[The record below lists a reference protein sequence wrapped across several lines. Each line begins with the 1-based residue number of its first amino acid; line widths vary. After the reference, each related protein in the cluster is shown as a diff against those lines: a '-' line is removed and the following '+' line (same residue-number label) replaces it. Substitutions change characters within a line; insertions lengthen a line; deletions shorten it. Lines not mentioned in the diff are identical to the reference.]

1 MPAWFRAGLVAAL
14 FVFAAAPAF
23 PVQSAEKTLQDAALD
38 DAAIKLEAELKE
50 KAGTV
55 EKPVIALKQDADA
68 ALKKGDLE
76 TATDIYVQIVT
87 VAPNDAQAWRRL
99 ADLWPKLLTTDDEDG
114 NKQAL
119 LYINATTAAYI
130 AYRHSGSA
138 ADEANSLIMLAN
150 AYGKR
155 NDWRPALNALALALK
170 LHETPELK
178 TTYDSLREKYG
189 FRVSNYSV
197 DSDAAS
203 PRACFQFTEALP
215 KRTDFSP
222 FVAVAGQDKPALSV
236 DDQQICVEGLK
247 HGESYAITLR
257 EGLPSTVGEALLKT
271 ADFSI
276 YVRDRSPFVRLSG
289 KAYVLPKTGQQG
301 IPLVSVNTD
310 AIKVTIYRIGDRNLI
325 DQVLGD
331 DFERNLYGYTLN
343 HIAEQKGEEVWT
355 GDMTVEKEL
364 NTDVTTNFPVNEA
377 VPSLQPGVY
386 VLAAM
391 PASLAKQEEYSE
403 RATQWFIVSDLGLT
417 AYSGSDGVHAFV
429 NSLATTAPAAGVELR
444 LIARNNEVLA
454 TKTSDANGR
463 VDFEPG
469 LSRGEGGLSPALLV
483 ASLASGDY
491 AFLRLKSSPF
501 DLTDRGVAGRDAPAG
516 LDAYVFTERGVYRTG
531 ETVRVTALL
540 RDAESIAVTGVPLTL
555 VVTRSDGVEYR
566 RNVEPDQG
574 IGGRSLDVPI
584 ISSAPTG
591 TWRVA
596 AFTDPKRPAIGEATF
611 LVEDYVADR
620 LEFDLSTTAT
630 SISPA
635 APAKIEV
642 DGRFLYGAP
651 ASGLTLDGEINIA
664 KVTELPGFAGYVFG
678 LDDDSDAN
686 QDDESDTFPLADLPE
701 TDSAGKASFT
711 AALGKVPASTRPQ
724 QAEIVV
730 RMAEAGGRAVERKLT
745 LPITPSAPLIG
756 VKPLFNGKS
765 LGDSDTASFD
775 VVLVAPDW
783 KPVSKSGLRWQLL
796 RIDSKYQ
803 WYRSDGSWQY
813 EPIKVT
819 RRVADGTIDVS
830 PDKPGRIAVP
840 VTWGRYRLEVTS
852 ADPHGPETTFD
863 FDSGWYAE
871 ASADTPDLLEIALDK
886 PEYKPGDSMTIAVT
900 ARTAGEVTLAV
911 IGDKL
916 LSTTTAKVE
925 AGTAKLPL
933 TVAADWGT
941 GAYVLATLR
950 RPLDIDAKRM
960 PGRAIGVAWFAIDKA
975 AHTVGVAM
983 DLPDRI
989 RPQTTLRVPIKLAG
1003 LTPGEE
1009 ARVVVSAVDVGI
1021 LNLTNYKAPAPEDY
1035 YLGQRKLSAEIRDL
1049 YGQLIDGMQGTK
1061 GQIRVGG
1068 DGGGG
1073 ELQGSPPTQAPLA
1086 LYSGIVTVG
1095 PDDKAETSFDIPAFA
1110 GTVRVMAVAWSKDKV
1125 GHTTDD
1131 VIVRDPVVVTATL
1144 PRFLLT
1150 GDKSTIRLDLEN
1162 VEGESGN
1169 YQVAIAGDG
1178 PFSLAEANK
1187 IIALDAKKRAGLSL
1201 PVEAKGVGSGSV
1213 TVNVTGP
1220 GDFALKRQY
1229 AVEVKPSTII
1239 LARRTVKPLAP
1250 GQTLTLNN
1258 DLFADLL
1265 PGTGK
1270 LALSATPSAA
1280 LDVASLLQALDRYP
1294 LGCTEQVISRALPL
1308 LYANELSVNLH
1319 LTVDTG
1325 LDKRIADAI
1334 ETVLAR
1340 QGPEGAFGLWSPG
1353 GGDPWLDAY
1362 VTDFLTRARDRGF
1375 SVPDDAFKLAL
1386 ERLRNYVSTAPEPST
1401 DGGLSLAYALYVLA
1415 RNGVAPVGDLRYLA
1429 DAKINDLKTA
1439 TAKAEVGA
1447 ALAMLGD
1454 RIRAEKVFGVAVAS
1468 LSKEPKIEIGRTD
1481 YGSPLRDAAVVVTL
1495 AAEGDAAKPILV
1507 SANERVDAARNL
1519 VQRTSTQEDVWLV
1532 LAARALGKQNVSL
1545 DVNEGGQAGPYYA
1558 TYDQADIQASDVT
1571 VTNTGDT
1578 PVDTIVTVSGAPTT
1592 PEPAAEHGF
1601 TLERSFHTLDGGDAD
1616 VAHAKQNQ
1624 RFVVVLK
1631 VTDAQPQFARVALID
1646 YLPAGFEID
1655 NPRLVSSGDTG
1666 ALDWIE
1672 DPGTPVHT
1680 EFRDDRFTAAFNRTN
1695 SDPAVFTVAYVVRAV
1710 SPGDYVLPQAEIED
1724 MYRPDRFGRTGTGA
1738 VSVHPAQ

>member
-1 MPAWFRAGLVAAL
+1 MPAWLRAGLFAAL
-14 FVFAAAPAF
+14 FVFAAAPLT
-23 PVQSAEKTLQDAALD
+23 PVQSAEKTFQDAALD
-38 DAAIKLEAELKE
+38 DAAIKLEADLKDE
-50 KAGTV
+50 AGTV
-55 EKPVIALKQDADA
+55 EKPVITLRKDADA
-68 ALKKGDLE
+68 ALRKGDVE
-76 TATDIYVQIVT
+76 SAADIYVQVVS
-87 VAPNDAQAWRRL
+87 VAPNDAAAWRRL
-99 ADLWPKLLTTDDEDG
+99 ADLWLKIPATDEDDG
-114 NKQAL
+114 TTR
-119 LYINATTAAYI
+119 YERATTASYI
-130 AYRHSGSA
+130 AYQRAGTASEE
-138 ADEANSLIMLAN
+138 ADSLVMLAT

-155 NDWRPALNALALALK
+155 SEWRPALNALALALK
-170 LHETPELK
+170 LDETPELK
-178 TTYDSLREKYG
+178 TTYDQLREKYG
-189 FRVSNYSV
+189 FRVSNFSV

-203 PRACFQFTEALP
+203 PRACFQFSESLP

-222 FVAVAGQDKPALSV
+222 YVAVAGQDKPALSV

-247 HGESYAITLR
+247 HGESYSVSLR
-257 EGLPSTVGEALLKT
+257 EGLPSTVGEDLLKT

-276 YVRDRSPFVRLSG
+276 YVRDRSPFVRLAG

-310 AIKVTIYRIGDRNLI
+310 TIKVTIYQIGDRNLI
-325 DQVLGD
+325 NSVLGG

-343 HIAEQKGEEVWT
+343 DIAEQKGEQVWT
-355 GDMTVEKEL
+355 GEMKVEKEL
-364 NTDVTTNFPVNEA
+364 NQEITTNFPVNEA
-377 VPSLQPGVY
+377 VPALQPGVY
-386 VLAAM
+386 VLAAV
-391 PASLAKQEEYSE
+391 PANALTEEYAE

-429 NSLATTAPAAGVELR
+429 NSLATTAPVSGVELR

-454 TKTSDANGR
+454 SKTTGADGR
-463 VDFEPG
+463 VAFEPG
-469 LSRGEGGLSPALLV
+469 LSRGEGGLAPALLV

-491 AFLRLKSSPF
+491 AFLSLKSSPF
-501 DLTDRGVAGRDAPAG
+501 DLTDRGVAGRDAPTG

-531 ETVRVTALL
+531 ETVHVTALL
-540 RDAESIAVTGVPLTL
+540 RNAVSVAVPDVPLTL

-566 RNVEPDQG
+566 RSVVPDQG

-596 AFTDPKRPAIGEATF
+596 AFTDPKQPAIGEATF
-611 LVEDYVADR
+611 LVEDYVPDR
-620 LEFDLSTTAT
+620 LEFDLTTTAT

-635 APAKIEV
+635 SPAKIDV

-678 LDDDSDAN
+678 LDDDSDAE
-686 QDDESDTFPLADLPE
+686 QDDESDTIPLADLPE

-711 AALGKVPASTRPQ
+711 ATLDKVPASTRPQ

-745 LPITPSAPLIG
+745 LPITPSAPMIG
-756 VKPLFNGKS
+756 VKPLFTGKA

-775 VVLVAPDW
+775 VVMVAPDG
-783 KPVSKSGLRWQLL
+783 KAMAKTGLHWQLL
-796 RIDSKYQ
+796 RVDSKYQ
-803 WYRSDGSWQY
+803 WYRNEGYWQY
-813 EPIKVT
+813 EPVKVT
-819 RRVADGTIDVS
+819 RRIADGTIDVS
-830 PDKPGRIAVP
+830 TDKPGRIAVP
-840 VTWGRYRLEVTS
+840 VTWGRYRLELTT
-852 ADPHGPETTFD
+852 ADPQGPETTFG

-886 PEYKPGDSMTIAVT
+886 PEYRPGDSMTVAVT

-916 LSTTTAKVE
+916 LSTTTAHVE
-925 AGTAKLPL
+925 PGTAKLPL
-933 TVAADWGT
+933 SVGADWGT

-950 RPLDIDAKRM
+950 RPLDVDAKRM

-975 AHTVGVAM
+975 AHTLGVSM

-989 RPQTTLRVPIKLAG
+989 RPETTLRVPIKLAG
-1003 LTPGEE
+1003 LTPGDE

-1035 YLGQRKLSAEIRDL
+1035 FLGQRKLSAEVRDL

-1061 GQIRVGG
+1061 GQIRTGG
-1068 DGGGG
+1068 DSGAG
-1073 ELQGSPPTQAPLA
+1073 ELQGSPPTQPPLA

-1095 PDDKAETSFDIPAFA
+1095 PDGTAETSFDIPAFA

-1125 GHTTDD
+1125 GHASED

-1144 PRFLLT
+1144 PRFLLM
-1150 GDKSTIRLDLEN
+1150 GDKSTIRLDLDN

-1169 YQVAIAGDG
+1169 YQVAVSGDG
-1178 PFSLAEANK
+1178 PFNLSNATK
-1187 IIALDAKKRAGLSL
+1187 TISLDAKKRGAMSL
-1201 PVEAKGVGSGSV
+1201 PVEAKGVGAGTV

-1220 GDFALKRQY
+1220 GDFAAKRQY
-1229 AVEVKPSTII
+1229 ALEVHPSTQI
-1239 LARRTVKPLAP
+1239 LARRTVKPLEP
-1250 GQTLTLNN
+1250 GQTFTLNRE
-1258 DLFADLL
+1258 LFADLV

-1270 LALSATPSAA
+1270 LALSVTPSAA

-1294 LGCTEQVISRALPL
+1294 LGCTEQIVSRALPL

-1319 LTVDTG
+1319 LAVDTG

-1340 QGPEGAFGLWSPG
+1340 QGSEGAFGLWSAG
-1353 GGDPWLDAY
+1353 GEDPWLDAY
-1362 VTDFLTRARDRGF
+1362 VTDFLTRARARGF
-1375 SVPDDAFKLAL
+1375 SVPDEAFKLAID
-1386 ERLRNYVSTAPEPST
+1386 RLRNYVSTAPEPAT
-1401 DGGLSLAYALYVLA
+1401 DGGLALAYALYVLA
-1415 RNGVAPVGDLRYLA
+1415 RNGVAPVGDVRYLA

-1439 TAKAEVGA
+1439 TAKAEIGA

-1454 RIRAEKVFGVAVAS
+1454 RIRAEKVFDIALNS
-1468 LSKEPKIEIGRTD
+1468 LGKEPKIEIGRTD
-1481 YGSPLRDAAVVVTL
+1481 YGSPLRDAAVLVTL

-1507 SANERVDAARNL
+1507 NATERVDAARNL
-1519 VQRTSTQEDVWLV
+1519 VQRTSTQEDAWLV

-1545 DVNEGGQAGPYYA
+1545 NVEQAEQVGPYYA
-1558 TYDQADIQASDVT
+1558 TYDQADVEASDVT
-1571 VTNTGDT
+1571 ITNTGDT
-1578 PVDTIVTVSGAPTT
+1578 AVDTVVTVSGAPTT
-1592 PEPAAEHGF
+1592 PEPAADHGF
-1601 TLERSFHTLDGGDAD
+1601 KLERSFHTLDGEDAD
-1616 VAHAKQNQ
+1616 VTHAKQNQ

-1631 VTDAQPQFARVALID
+1631 ITDAQPQFARVALID

-1666 ALDWIE
+1666 TLDWIE
-1672 DPGTPVHT
+1672 NAGTPVHT
-1680 EFRDDRFTAAFNRTN
+1680 EFRDDRFTAAFDRTN

-1710 SPGDYVLPQAEIED
+1710 SPGDYVLPQAGVED
-1724 MYRPDRFGRTGTGA
+1724 MYRPDRFGRTGTGKVGVQGA
-1738 VSVHPAQ
+1738 K

>member
-1 MPAWFRAGLVAAL
+1 MPAWLRAGLFAAL
-14 FVFAAAPAF
+14 FVFVAAPLS
-23 PVQSAEKTLQDAALD
+23 PVQSAEKTFQDAALD
-38 DAAIKLEAELKE
+38 DAAIKLEADLKDE
-50 KAGTV
+50 AGAV
-55 EKPVIALKQDADA
+55 EKPVIALRKDADA
-68 ALKKGDLE
+68 ALKKGDLDS
-76 TATDIYVQIVT
+76 AANLYVQIVS

-99 ADLWPKLLTTDDEDG
+99 ADLWLKIPTTEEDDGSTRYER
-114 NKQAL
+114 
-119 LYINATTAAYI
+119 ATTASYI
-130 AYRHSGSA
+130 AYQRSSTA
-138 ADEANSLIMLAN
+138 ADEAASLIMLAN

-155 NDWRPALNALALALK
+155 SDWRPALNALRLALALN
-170 LHETPELK
+170 ETPELK
-178 TTYDSLREKYG
+178 TTYNSLREKYG
-189 FRVSNYSV
+189 FRVSNFSV

-222 FVAVAGQDKPALSV
+222 FIAMAGQDKPPLSV
-236 DDQQICVEGLK
+236 DDQQLCVEGLK

-257 EGLPSTVGEALLKT
+257 EGLPSTVGENLLKT

-276 YVRDRSPFVRLSG
+276 YVRDRSPFVRLAG

-310 AIKVTIYRIGDRNLI
+310 TIKVTIYRIGDRNLI
-325 DQVLGD
+325 DQVLGG

-343 HIAEQKGEEVWT
+343 DIAEQKGEKVWT
-355 GDMTVEKEL
+355 GDMKVEKEL
-364 NTDVTTNFPVNEA
+364 NAEITTNFPVNEA
-377 VPSLQPGVY
+377 VPALQPGVY
-386 VLAAM
+386 VLAAV
-391 PASLAKQEEYSE
+391 PANALTEEYSE

-429 NSLATTAPAAGVELR
+429 NSLATTAPVSGIELR

-454 TKTSDANGR
+454 TKTTDAAGR
-463 VDFEPG
+463 VAFEPG
-469 LSRGEGGLSPALLV
+469 LSRGEGGLAPALLV
-483 ASLASGDY
+483 ASQASGDY
-491 AFLRLKSSPF
+491 AFLSLKSSPF

-531 ETVRVTALL
+531 ETVHVTALL
-540 RDAESIAVTGVPLTL
+540 RNAISVAVPDVPLTL

-566 RNVEPDQG
+566 RSVVPDQG
-574 IGGRSLDVPI
+574 IGGRVLDVPI

-620 LEFDLSTTAT
+620 LEFDLTTTAT
-630 SISPA
+630 SISPS
-635 APAKIEV
+635 APAKISV

-651 ASGLTLDGEINIA
+651 ASGLTLEGEINIA

-678 LDDDSDAN
+678 LDDDSDAD
-686 QDDESDTFPLADLPE
+686 QDDESDTIPLADLPE
-701 TDSAGKASFT
+701 TDIAGKASFT
-711 AALGKVPASTRPQ
+711 ATLDKVPASTRPL

-730 RMAEAGGRAVERKLT
+730 RMAEAGGRAIERKLT
-745 LPITPSAPLIG
+745 LPITPSAPMIG
-756 VKPLFNGKS
+756 VKPLFTGKA

-775 VVLVAPDW
+775 VVMVAPDG
-783 KPVSKSGLRWQLL
+783 KPMAKTGLRWQLL
-796 RIDSKYQ
+796 RVDSKYQ
-803 WYRSDGSWQY
+803 WYRNEGYWQY
-813 EPIKVT
+813 EPLKVT

-830 PDKPGRIAVP
+830 AEKPGRIAVP
-840 VTWGRYRLEVTS
+840 VTWGRYRLELTT
-852 ADPHGPETTFD
+852 ADPQGPETTFG

-886 PEYKPGDSMTIAVT
+886 PEYRPGDSMTVAVT

-916 LSTTTAKVE
+916 LSTTTAHVE
-925 AGTAKLPL
+925 PGTAKLPL
-933 TVAADWGT
+933 SVGADWGT

-950 RPLDIDAKRM
+950 RPLDVDAKRM

-975 AHTVGVAM
+975 AHTLGLTM
-983 DLPDRI
+983 ELPDRI
-989 RPQTTLRVPIKLAG
+989 RPETTLRVPIKLAG
-1003 LTPGEE
+1003 LTPGDE
-1009 ARVVVSAVDVGI
+1009 ARIVVSAVDVGI

-1035 YLGQRKLSAEIRDL
+1035 YLGQRKLSAEVRDL

-1068 DGGGG
+1068 DSGAG

-1086 LYSGIVTVG
+1086 LFSGIVTVG
-1095 PDDKAETSFDIPAFA
+1095 PDGSAETSFDIPAFA

-1125 GHTTDD
+1125 GHASED

-1144 PRFLLT
+1144 PRFLLL
-1150 GDKSTIRLDLEN
+1150 GDKSTIRLDLDN
-1162 VEGESGN
+1162 VDGLTGN
-1169 YQVAIAGDG
+1169 YQVAVSGDG
-1178 PFSLAEANK
+1178 PFNLSQANK
-1187 IIALDAKKRAGLSL
+1187 TISLDAKKRAGLSL
-1201 PVEAKGVGSGSV
+1201 PVEAKGVGTGAV

-1220 GDFALKRQY
+1220 GGFALERQY
-1229 AVEVKPSTII
+1229 ALQVKPSTQI
-1239 LARRTVKPLAP
+1239 LARRTVKPLEP
-1250 GQTLTLNN
+1250 RQTLTLNGE
-1258 DLFADLL
+1258 LFADLV

-1270 LALSATPSAA
+1270 LALSVTPSAA

-1294 LGCTEQVISRALPL
+1294 LGCTEQIVSRALPL

-1319 LTVDTG
+1319 LAVDTG
-1325 LDKRIADAI
+1325 LDRRIADAI

-1340 QGPEGAFGLWSPG
+1340 QGSEGAFGLWSA
-1353 GGDPWLDAY
+1353 GGDDAWLDAY
-1362 VTDFLTRARDRGF
+1362 VTDFLTRARARGF
-1375 SVPDDAFKLAL
+1375 SVPDEAFKLAID
-1386 ERLRNYVSTAPEPST
+1386 RLRNYVSTAPEPAT
-1401 DGGLSLAYALYVLA
+1401 DGGLALAYALYVLA
-1415 RNGVAPVGDLRYLA
+1415 RNGVAPVGDVRYLA

-1439 TAKAEVGA
+1439 TAKAEIGA

-1454 RIRAEKVFGVAVAS
+1454 RIRAEKVFDIALNA
-1468 LSKEPKIEIGRTD
+1468 LAKEPKIEIGRTD
-1481 YGSPLRDAAVVVTL
+1481 YGSPLRDAAVLVTL
-1495 AAEGDAAKPILV
+1495 AAEGDAAKPILIN
-1507 SANERVDAARNL
+1507 ATERVDAARNL
-1519 VQRTSTQEDVWLV
+1519 VQRTSTQEDAWLV

-1545 DVNEGGQAGPYYA
+1545 NVEQAEQVGPYYA
-1558 TYDQADIQASDVT
+1558 TYDQADIEASDVT
-1571 VTNTGDT
+1571 ITNTGDT
-1578 PVDTIVTVSGAPTT
+1578 AVDTVVTVSGAPTT
-1592 PEPAAEHGF
+1592 PEPAADHGF
-1601 TLERSFHTLDGGDAD
+1601 KLERSFHTLDGEDAD
-1616 VAHAKQNQ
+1616 IAHAKQNQ

-1666 ALDWIE
+1666 TLGWIE
-1672 DPGTPVHT
+1672 NAGTPVHT
-1680 EFRDDRFTAAFNRTN
+1680 EFRDDRFTAAFDRTN
-1695 SDPAVFTVAYVVRAV
+1695 SDAAVFTVAYVVRAV
-1710 SPGDYVLPQAEIED
+1710 SPGDYVLPQAEVED

-1738 VSVHPAQ
+1738 ISVQAAK